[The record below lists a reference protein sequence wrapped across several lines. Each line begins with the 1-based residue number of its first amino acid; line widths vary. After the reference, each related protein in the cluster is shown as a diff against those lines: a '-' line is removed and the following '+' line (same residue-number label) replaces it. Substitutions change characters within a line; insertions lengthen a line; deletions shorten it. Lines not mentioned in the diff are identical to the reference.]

1 VRSDGVLQQGPQE
14 TRGGGGRGNSVVSFN
29 VLCILHGMKSCL
41 MTLMATT
48 KNDENHEQ
56 SHNDDTTNSTRRK
69 SEYV

>member
-1 VRSDGVLQQGPQE
+1 
-14 TRGGGGRGNSVVSFN
+14 VVSFN
-29 VLCILHGMKSCL
+29 VPCILHGMKSCL